1 MFQERRQ
8 FSLIVV
14 IGEHSRCDLLEDIAI
29 DDIEE
34 SEPCAPPSAE
44 PHYARLITFWKP
56 HKRYQVRASAAYLA
70 RRAHAA
76 VLGC

>member
-8 FSLIVV
+8 YSLIVV

-34 SEPCAPPSAE
+34 SEPCAPPSSE

-56 HKRYQVRASAAYLA
+56 HKRYQVR
-70 RRAHAA
+70 
-76 VLGC
+76 VLP